1 MKRTP
6 LLLILSI
13 FTTFSFAQKANRAYA
28 ITGQANGNLSW
39 TDIREIDLST
49 GKVVNTIFEN
59 DKSKFSLFDAAGK
72 TVASNMKGVAPS
84 PTNTMV
90 AAAAY
95 DSKHDKL
102 FFIPMRNGELRW
114 LNLNSRNNDLK
125 FTSIQ
130 SAILSSVNQLD
141 EANNFTRMTIGADGN
156 GYAIT
161 NDANHL
167 IRFTTGKKTVITDLG
182 NLIDASVNNGISV
195 HNKCSSW
202 GGDIV
207 ADRSG
212 TLYLFTASNMLF
224 TIDINSRI
232 ATYVGGIKNLPHTFT
247 INAAAVDNDD
257 NVVVGSANTFDG
269 FYKINVKELVAQKLN
284 TTGQVFNA
292 SDLANSNLL
301 YQSHNSIGSAELVQR
316 ETIGNEAVSIYPNP
330 VLGSQF
336 KITFDNTRR
345 GEYNI
350 ALTDLQGRL
359 VQTKQVFIKYGN
371 QVETMQLKGRP
382 AGGMYMIK
390 ITDSNKKALFSDKIV
405 ID

>member
-6 LLLILSI
+6 LLLILLV
-13 FTTFSFAQKANRAYA
+13 FTSFSFAQKANRAYA

-39 TDIREIDLST
+39 TDIREIDLTS

-59 DKSKFSLFDAAGK
+59 GKSKFNLFDATGK
-72 TVASNMKGVAPS
+72 SLGSNLKGVVPS
-84 PTNTMV
+84 PTNSMV

-114 LNLNSRNNDLK
+114 LDMSSRSKDLK
-125 FTSIQ
+125 FSSTQ
-130 SAILSSVNQLD
+130 STILSSVNQND

-161 NDANHL
+161 NDANHF

-182 NLIDASVNNGISV
+182 NLIDAAGNTGISI

-207 ADRSG
+207 ADKFG
-212 TLYLFTASNMLF
+212 TLYLFTASNTLF
-224 TIDINSRI
+224 TIDVKTRI
-232 ATYVGGIKNLPHTFT
+232 ATFVGRIKNLAPSFT

-257 NVVVGSANTFDG
+257 NVIVGSANTFDG
-269 FYKINVKELVAQKLN
+269 FYKLNVKELTAVKLN
-284 TTGQVFNA
+284 TSGQVFNA

-371 QVETMQLKGRP
+371 QVETMQLKGKP

-390 ITDSNKKALFSDKIV
+390 ITDSNKKPLFSDKIV

>member
-6 LLLILSI
+6 LLLLLSI
-13 FTTFSFAQKANRAYA
+13 FTSFSFGQKGNRAYA
-28 ITGQANGNLSW
+28 ITGQSNGNFSW

-59 DKSKFSLFDAAGK
+59 GKSKFSFYAAAGSNQK
-72 TVASNMKGVAPS
+72 NTVVS
-84 PTNTMV
+84 PTSSMV

-95 DSKHDKL
+95 DSRHNKL

-114 LNLNSRNNDLK
+114 LDLNSRNGELK
-125 FTSIQ
+125 FTAAS
-130 SAILSSVNQLD
+130 STILSSVNQLD
-141 EANNFTRMTIGADGN
+141 EANNFTRMTIGPDGN

-161 NDANHL
+161 NDGNHL
-167 IRFTTGKKTVITDLG
+167 IRFTTGKKIVMTDLG
-182 NLIDASVNNGISV
+182 NLVDASTSNGVSV

-207 ADRSG
+207 ADQSG
-212 TLYLFTASNMLF
+212 KLYLFTASNLLF
-224 TIDINSRI
+224 TIDINSRV
-232 ATYVGGIKNLPHTFT
+232 ATYVGRIKNLAPSFT
-247 INAAAVDNDD
+247 INGAAVDNDD
-257 NVVVGSANTFDG
+257 NVIVGSANTFDG
-269 FYKINVKELVAQKLN
+269 FYKVNLKDLSAEKLN
-284 TTGQVFNA
+284 TSGQVFNA

-301 YQSHNSIGSAELVQR
+301 YSHNNLGSAELVQR
-316 ETIGNEAVSIYPNP
+316 DYIGNESVSIYPNP
-330 VLGSQF
+330 VSGSQF

-345 GEYNI
+345 GEYNV

-371 QVETMQLKGRP
+371 QVETMQLKAKP
-382 AGGMYMIK
+382 AGGMYLIK
-390 ITDSNKKALFSDKIV
+390 ITDSNKKSLFSDKIV